1 MKMLVIVFRESL
13 VEQIHALLNDYE
25 VAAYSELHNVTGK
38 GATGLTSQFFL
49 APATNRMILTAVS
62 DQLAYRLIDAF
73 ARFRSEQEATK
84 GDNIVPLHVFVL
96 PCEQAV

>member
-13 VEQIHALLNDYE
+13 VEQVHALLNDYE
-25 VAAYSELHNVTGK
+25 VSAFSELHNVAGK
-38 GATGLTSQFFL
+38 GMTGSTSQFFL
-49 APATNRMILTAVS
+49 APTINRMILTAVS

-73 ARFRSEQEATK
+73 TRFRLEQEAAK
-84 GDNIVPLHVFVL
+84 GDGMFPLHVFVL

>member
-1 MKMLVIVFRESL
+1 MKMLVIVFRESF

-49 APATNRMILTAVS
+49 APTTNRMILTAVS

-73 ARFRSEQEATK
+73 VRFRSEQEAVQ
-84 GDNIVPLHVFVL
+84 GDNIVPLHVFLL
-96 PCEQAV
+96 PCEQVV

>member
-1 MKMLVIVFRESL
+1 MKMLVIIFRESL
-13 VEQIHALLNDYE
+13 VKQIHALLNDYE

-62 DQLAYRLIDAF
+62 DQLAYRLIDVF
-73 ARFRSEQEATK
+73 ARFRLEQETAT

-96 PCEQAV
+96 PCEQVV

>member
-13 VEQIHALLNDYE
+13 IEQIHALLNDYN

-62 DQLAYRLIDAF
+62 DQLAYRLIEVF
-73 ARFRSEQEATK
+73 TRFRLEQEAAQ

-96 PCEQAV
+96 ACEQAV

>member
-13 VEQIHALLNDYE
+13 VEQIHALLTEYE

-49 APATNRMILTAVS
+49 APTTNRMILTAVS
-62 DQLAYRLIDAF
+62 DQLAYRLIDVF
-73 ARFRSEQEATK
+73 TRFRSEQESAT
-84 GDNIVPLHVFVL
+84 GDSIVPLHVFVL
-96 PCEQAV
+96 ACEQVV

>member
-13 VEQIHALLNDYE
+13 VEQIHALLNNYE

-73 ARFRSEQEATK
+73 THFRLEQEVAK
-84 GDNIVPLHVFVL
+84 GDNTVPLHVFVL
-96 PCEQAV
+96 PCEQVV

>member
-13 VEQIHALLNDYE
+13 VEQIHALLTKYE

-49 APATNRMILTAVS
+49 APTTNRMILTAVS
-62 DQLAYRLIDAF
+62 DQLAYRLIDVF
-73 ARFRSEQEATK
+73 TRFRSEQESAT
-84 GDNIVPLHVFVL
+84 GDGIVPLHVFVL
-96 PCEQAV
+96 PCEQVV

>member
-13 VEQIHALLNDYE
+13 GEQIHALLKTYD

-62 DQLAYRLIDAF
+62 DQLAHRLIDAF
-73 ARFRSEQEATK
+73 ARFRLEQEAAKDTS
-84 GDNIVPLHVFVL
+84 IVPLHVFVL

>member
-13 VEQIHALLNDYE
+13 VKQIHALLNDYE

-62 DQLAYRLIDAF
+62 DQLAYRLIDVF
-73 ARFRSEQEATK
+73 ARFRLEQETAT

-96 PCEQAV
+96 PCEQVI

>member
-13 VEQIHALLNDYE
+13 VEPVHALLNEYD
-25 VAAYSELHNVTGK
+25 VTAFSELHNVTGK
-38 GATGLTSQFFL
+38 GVTGPTSQFFL
-49 APATNRMILTAVS
+49 APTTNRMILAAVA

-73 ARFRSEQEATK
+73 MRFRLEQEAVK
-84 GDNIVPLHVFVL
+84 GDNAFPLHVFVL

>member
-13 VEQIHALLNDYE
+13 VEQVHALLNDYE
-25 VAAYSELHNVTGK
+25 VSAFSELHNVVGK
-38 GATGLTSQFFL
+38 GMTGSTSQFFL
-49 APATNRMILTAVS
+49 APTTNRMILAAVS

-73 ARFRSEQEATK
+73 TRFRLEQEAAK
-84 GDNIVPLHVFVL
+84 GDNIFPLHVFVM

>member
-13 VEQIHALLNDYE
+13 VEEIHAVLTAHE

-49 APATNRMILTAVS
+49 APTTNRMILTAVS

-73 ARFRSEQEATK
+73 TRFRSDHDAAT
-84 GDNIVPLHVFVL
+84 DDSIVPLHVFLL
-96 PCEQAV
+96 PCEQMV

>member
-13 VEQIHALLNDYE
+13 IEQIHALLNDYD

-62 DQLAYRLIDAF
+62 DQLAYRLIEVF
-73 ARFRSEQEATK
+73 AHFRLEQEAAQ

-96 PCEQAV
+96 ACEQAV

>member
-13 VEQIHALLNDYE
+13 VESVHTLLKEYD
-25 VAAYSELHNVTGK
+25 VSAFSELHNVTGK
-38 GATGLTSQFFL
+38 GVTGSTSQFFL
-49 APATNRMILTAVS
+49 APTTNRMILAAVP

-73 ARFRSEQEATK
+73 TRFRLEQEAAK
-84 GDNIVPLHVFVL
+84 GDSIFPLHVFVM

>member
-13 VEQIHALLNDYE
+13 VEQIHALLSHYD

-62 DQLAYRLIDAF
+62 EQSAYRLIDVF
-73 ARFRSEQEATK
+73 ARFRLEQEAAT
-84 GDNIVPLHVFVL
+84 GDNIIPLHVFVL
-96 PCEQAV
+96 PCEQVV